1 MFRAIRL
8 MSWSDERP
16 QSIEGSLRPRRM
28 HPSLYVRLET
38 GEAASVLLNDVVICH
53 ECRCIVSRSEGS
65 ILRYDD
71 LLQEQRGDNIRA
83 DRDEP

>member
-1 MFRAIRL
+1 
-8 MSWSDERP
+8 
-16 QSIEGSLRPRRM
+16 M

-38 GEAASVLLNDVVICH
+38 GEAASVLLNDVVICCEH
-53 ECRCIVSRSEGS
+53 HCIVSRSEGS